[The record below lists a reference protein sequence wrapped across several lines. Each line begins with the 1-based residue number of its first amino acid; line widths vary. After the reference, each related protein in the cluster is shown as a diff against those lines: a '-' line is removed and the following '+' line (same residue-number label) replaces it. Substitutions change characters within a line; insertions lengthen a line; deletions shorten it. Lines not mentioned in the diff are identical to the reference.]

1 MEAQQAKARKFV
13 LNYGL
18 LLGIIMVTLGVVM
31 YVTNNHIDP
40 HWSFMVISFAI
51 FIAVVIYGI
60 KAYKNENGGFLSLG
74 EAIKVAVGI
83 GLIAALLGG
92 TWNILLAKVIEPDY
106 AEQMADFQRE
116 QMVERYPEMTDT
128 QINQAMEMSANF
140 SSPWIGFA
148 TVLVMYMLFGLVVGL
163 VAGLVMKEKRP
174 YEV

>member
-1 MEAQQAKARKFV
+1 MEAQQAQARKFV

-18 LLGIIMVTLGVVM
+18 LLGILVVTLGVIM

-40 HWSFMVISFAI
+40 HWSFMVISFAL

-60 KAYKNENGGFLSLG
+60 KAYKGENGGFLSLG

-83 GLIAALLGG
+83 ALIAALLAGI
-92 TWNILLAKVIEPDY
+92 WNVLLATVIEPDY

-116 QMVERYPEMTDT
+116 QMVERFPEMTEA
-128 QINQAMEMSANF
+128 QIEQGMEMSANF

-148 TVLVMYMLFGLVVGL
+148 TVLVMYMLFGLLVGL
-163 VAGLVMKEKRP
+163 VAGLVMKQKNP
-174 YEV
+174 YDA